1 MCIYINIEY
10 WPEYSFKNMFYCT
23 LHFQKKK
30 KELHFTISLTC
41 FNNFNKTDSKIMK
54 NYLHDRDTKWKTY
67 IINFLIYSL
76 YILLNIQALNQKFF
90 RAR

>member
-10 WPEYSFKNMFYCT
+10 WPKYSFKNMFIT
-23 LHFQKKK
+23 FSKKKK
-30 KELHFTISLTC
+30 KELHLTISLTC

-54 NYLHDRDTKWKTY
+54 NYLHDRDTKWK

-76 YILLNIQALNQKFF
+76 FIMLNIQALNQKFF
-90 RAR
+90 RAG